1 MKNYLIGLFAILT
14 IIIIYL
20 IIYGGEKNFFTLYK
34 LKKEVSENKE
44 ILQKNEKEKKELKTS
59 IEKLETGDLEYIE
72 QIARDKLNMSEP
84 DEIII
89 FNKE

>member
-1 MKNYLIGLFAILT
+1 MKNYLIGLFALLI

-20 IIYGGEKNFFTLYK
+20 ITFGEEKNFFTLNK

-44 ILQKNEKEKKELKTS
+44 ILNNYEKEKEKLKTS
-59 IEKLETGDLEYIE
+59 IEKLEASDLKYIE
-72 QIARDKLNMSEP
+72 EIARDKLNMSEP

>member
-1 MKNYLIGLFAILT
+1 MKNYLIGLFALLI

-20 IIYGGEKNFFTLYK
+20 ITFGEEKNFFTLNK

-44 ILQKNEKEKKELKTS
+44 ILNNYEKEKEKLKTS
-59 IEKLETGDLEYIE
+59 IEKLEASDLEYIE
-72 QIARDKLNMSEP
+72 EIARDKLNMSEP

>member
-44 ILQKNEKEKKELKTS
+44 ILQNYEKEKKELKTS